1 MLNYIKKW
9 WPANSWFKKLPY
21 HIKQGKWGESLAV
34 RYLRKKGYRIEA
46 RNVCF
51 RDIGELDIIA
61 SCKRTLIFVEV
72 KTRKS
77 DRYGRPVDAVRRKK
91 RERLEKCALR
101 YIKRHH
107 LRPEFIRFDVIEV
120 IGEVRWLAQAQVT
133 HLENVFTFSPK
144 TRLWW

>member
-101 YIKRHH
+101 YVKRHH

-133 HLENVFTFSPK
+133 HLENVFTLSPK